1 MYEGNV
7 DQKVVTGIPTMLC
20 HVKYLTDRVR
30 NGTVARMQSSRRC
43 RVRRVPIVVES
54 YSGEPPSS
62 MMEDLQYI
70 RRTMENSSS
79 FTAVPGWGTAAM
91 GVTALIAA
99 LVALEQPSFGRWMTV
114 WLVDAVLAFS
124 VAMWTMRRKARRAGI
139 PVFSGPGRKFALSFF
154 PPILVAIILTAVLF
168 RAGAVN
174 AIPGMWLLLYGTS
187 VVSGGS
193 FSVRIVPA
201 MGSCFIILG
210 ALALVTP
217 ASWAIW
223 WMVLGFGVL
232 HVVFGTMIARRHGG

>member
-1 MYEGNV
+1 M
-7 DQKVVTGIPTMLC
+7 VVEP
-20 HVKYLTDRVR
+20 
-30 NGTVARMQSSRRC
+30 QSS
-43 RVRRVPIVVES
+43 
-54 YSGEPPSS
+54 EPPAS
-62 MMEDLQYI
+62 MIEDLQYI

-91 GVTALIAA
+91 GVTALLAA
-99 LVALEQPSFGRWMTV
+99 LVALKQPNFGRWMAV
-114 WLVDAVLAFS
+114 WLIDAVLAFC

-139 PVFSGPGRKFALSFF
+139 PLFSGPGRKFALSFF
-154 PPILVAIILTAVLF
+154 PPILVAVILTAVLY

-210 ALALVTP
+210 ALALITP
-217 ASWAIW
+217 AAWAIW